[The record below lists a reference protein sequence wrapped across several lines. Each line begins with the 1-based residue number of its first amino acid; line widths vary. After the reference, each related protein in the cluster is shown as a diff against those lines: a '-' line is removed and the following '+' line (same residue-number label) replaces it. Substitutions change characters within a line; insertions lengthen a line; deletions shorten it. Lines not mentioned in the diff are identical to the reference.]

1 MFGMGWSEM
10 VLIGI
15 VALIVVGPKDL
26 PGMFRT
32 LGQFTGKARG
42 MAREF
47 SKAMEAAADESGVKH
62 ISKTIK
68 AASNPTAFGTDKLRE
83 AAGLKSS
90 FKPGGATEALSAERE
105 ANRAKIAEATAAAA
119 TARKAREAAAAAG
132 VDVSAETS
140 PAAKMAPVVTEG
152 TAKSAASKASAP
164 KATAPKASAA
174 KPATGKASAK
184 AASTKAASAKAA
196 SSRAT
201 PKPRAPRKSKAPTS
215 TDSSE

>member
-47 SKAMEAAADESGVKH
+47 SKAMEAAADESGVTD

-132 VDVSAETS
+132 VEVPAETP
-140 PAAKMAPVVTEG
+140 PAAKPAPAAKEN
-152 TAKSAASKASAP
+152 TAKKAAP
-164 KATAPKASAA
+164 KATTSKAASPKAAAA

-184 AASTKAASAKAA
+184 AASSN
-196 SSRAT
+196 AT
-201 PKPRAPRKSKAPTS
+201 PKPRAPRKTKASSS

>member
-47 SKAMEAAADESGVKH
+47 SKAMEAAADESGVKD

-132 VDVSAETS
+132 VEVPAETP
-140 PAAKMAPVVTEG
+140 PAAKPAPAAKEN
-152 TAKSAASKASAP
+152 TAKKAAP
-164 KATAPKASAA
+164 KATTSKAASPKAAAA

-184 AASTKAASAKAA
+184 AASSN
-196 SSRAT
+196 AT
-201 PKPRAPRKSKAPTS
+201 PKPRAPRKTKASSS

>member
-47 SKAMEAAADESGVKH
+47 SKAMEAAADESGVKD

-132 VDVSAETS
+132 VEVPAETP
-140 PAAKMAPVVTEG
+140 PAAKPAPATKEN
-152 TAKSAASKASAP
+152 TAKKATP
-164 KATAPKASAA
+164 KATTSKAASPKAAAA

-184 AASTKAASAKAA
+184 AASSK
-196 SSRAT
+196 AT
-201 PKPRAPRKSKAPTS
+201 PKPRAPRKPKASSS

>member
-47 SKAMEAAADESGVKH
+47 SKAMEAAADESGVKD

-83 AAGLKSS
+83 AARL
-90 FKPGGATEALSAERE
+90 
-105 ANRAKIAEATAAAA
+105 
-119 TARKAREAAAAAG
+119 
-132 VDVSAETS
+132 
-140 PAAKMAPVVTEG
+140 EG
-152 TAKSAASKASAP
+152 
-164 KATAPKASAA
+164 
-174 KPATGKASAK
+174 
-184 AASTKAASAKAA
+184 
-196 SSRAT
+196 
-201 PKPRAPRKSKAPTS
+201 
-215 TDSSE
+215 

>member
-47 SKAMEAAADESGVKH
+47 SKAMEAAADESGVKD

-132 VDVSAETS
+132 IEVPAETP
-140 PAAKMAPVVTEG
+140 PAAKPAPA
-152 TAKSAASKASAP
+152 AKSAAAKKAAP
-164 KATAPKASAA
+164 KADAAKATPKTPA
-174 KPATGKASAK
+174 KPAAGKASAK
-184 AASTKAASAKAA
+184 AASAK
-196 SSRAT
+196 AT
-201 PKPRAPRKSKAPTS
+201 PKPRAPRKPKASSS

>member
-47 SKAMEAAADESGVKH
+47 SKAMEAAADESGVKD

-132 VDVSAETS
+132 VEVPAETP
-140 PAAKMAPVVTEG
+140 PAAKPAPAAKEN
-152 TAKSAASKASAP
+152 TAKKAAP
-164 KATAPKASAA
+164 KATTSKAASPKAAAA

-184 AASTKAASAKAA
+184 AASSK
-196 SSRAT
+196 AT
-201 PKPRAPRKSKAPTS
+201 PKPRAPRKTKASSS

>member
-47 SKAMEAAADESGVKH
+47 SKAMEAAADESGVKD

-132 VDVSAETS
+132 VEVPAETP
-140 PAAKMAPVVTEG
+140 PAAKPAPAAKGT
-152 TAKSAASKASAP
+152 TAKKTAPKTAP
-164 KATAPKASAA
+164 KATTSKAASPKAAAA

-184 AASTKAASAKAA
+184 AASSK
-196 SSRAT
+196 AT
-201 PKPRAPRKSKAPTS
+201 PKPRAPRKLKASSS

>member
-26 PGMFRT
+26 PGMFRA

-47 SKAMEAAADESGVKH
+47 SKAMEAAADESGVKD

-132 VDVSAETS
+132 IEVPAET
-140 PAAKMAPVVTEG
+140 PP
-152 TAKSAASKASAP
+152 
-164 KATAPKASAA
+164 AA
-174 KPATGKASAK
+174 KPAPAPKSAPAKKAAPKADTAK
-184 AASTKAASAKAA
+184 AAPKTPAKAA
-196 SSRAT
+196 PAKAAAAKSTAAKA
-201 PKPRAPRKSKAPTS
+201 PAKPRAPRKPKSPPA

>member
-47 SKAMEAAADESGVKH
+47 SKAMEAAADESGVKD

-119 TARKAREAAAAAG
+119 TARKAREAAAVAG
-132 VDVSAETS
+132 VEVPAETP
-140 PAAKMAPVVTEG
+140 PAAKPAPAAKEN
-152 TAKSAASKASAP
+152 TAKKAAP
-164 KATAPKASAA
+164 KATTSKAANQKAAAA

-184 AASTKAASAKAA
+184 AASSK
-196 SSRAT
+196 AT
-201 PKPRAPRKSKAPTS
+201 PKPRAPRKPKASSS

>member
-47 SKAMEAAADESGVKH
+47 SKAMEAAADESGVKD
-62 ISKTIK
+62 ISKAIK

-132 VDVSAETS
+132 VEVPAETP
-140 PAAKMAPVVTEG
+140 PAAKPAPATKEN
-152 TAKSAASKASAP
+152 TAKKAAP
-164 KATAPKASAA
+164 KATTSKAATQKAAAA

-184 AASTKAASAKAA
+184 AASSK
-196 SSRAT
+196 AT
-201 PKPRAPRKSKAPTS
+201 PKPRAPRKTKASSS

>member
-47 SKAMEAAADESGVKH
+47 SKAMEAAADESGVKD

-132 VDVSAETS
+132 IEVPAETP
-140 PAAKMAPVVTEG
+140 PAAKPAPA
-152 TAKSAASKASAP
+152 AKSAAAKKAAP
-164 KATAPKASAA
+164 KADAAKAAPKTPA
-174 KPATGKASAK
+174 KPAAGKASAK
-184 AASTKAASAKAA
+184 AASAK
-196 SSRAT
+196 AT
-201 PKPRAPRKSKAPTS
+201 PKPRAPRKPKASSS

>member
-26 PGMFRT
+26 PGMFRS

-47 SKAMEAAADESGVKH
+47 SKAMEAAADESGVKD

-132 VDVSAETS
+132 IEVPAETP
-140 PAAKMAPVVTEG
+140 PAAKPAPA
-152 TAKSAASKASAP
+152 AKSAAAKKAAP
-164 KATAPKASAA
+164 KADAAKATPKTPA
-174 KPATGKASAK
+174 KPAAGKASAK
-184 AASTKAASAKAA
+184 AASAK
-196 SSRAT
+196 AT
-201 PKPRAPRKSKAPTS
+201 PKPRAPRKPKASSS